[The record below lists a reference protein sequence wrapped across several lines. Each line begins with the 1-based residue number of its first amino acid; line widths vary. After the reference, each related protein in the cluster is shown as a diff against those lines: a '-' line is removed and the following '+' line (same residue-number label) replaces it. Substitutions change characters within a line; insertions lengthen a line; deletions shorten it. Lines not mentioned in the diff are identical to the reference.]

1 MGSYTGTVR
10 NVFQSCGEPFPWVNT
25 HAQQTLPKA
34 AAAYKW
40 EVFEIE
46 LTGTGAAIGTDDYSF
61 AVFVAPR
68 GLVVASAFIVDPVGL
83 SVDTTNYNTFLV
95 WDGTTTFCSVST
107 AYGLLPNLP
116 REVTPA
122 NTISNR
128 TLTEGTTVYVKVTG
142 TSSGR
147 IINYGTKVFVV
158 CYWA

>member
-10 NVFQSCGEPFPWVNT
+10 NVFQGYGELFPWVNT

-34 AAAYKW
+34 AAAYHW
-40 EVFEIE
+40 VVYEIE
-46 LTGTGAAIGTDDYSF
+46 LTGSAAIGTDDYSF
-61 AVFVAPR
+61 TLFVAPR

-83 SVDTTNYNTFLV
+83 SVDTSNYNTFLV

-107 AYGLLPNLP
+107 AYGILPNLP
-116 REVTPA
+116 REITPA
-122 NTISNR
+122 NTIANR
-128 TLTEGTTVYVKVTG
+128 TLTAATAVYVKVTG

-147 IINYGTKVFVV
+147 VINHGTKVYVV